1 MDNDEMECVVLA
13 IIGCIAGIV
22 LAVFAFLFIGV

>member
-13 IIGCIAGIV
+13 IIGCIVGMV
-22 LAVFAFLFIGV
+22 LAVCLFLFVGI